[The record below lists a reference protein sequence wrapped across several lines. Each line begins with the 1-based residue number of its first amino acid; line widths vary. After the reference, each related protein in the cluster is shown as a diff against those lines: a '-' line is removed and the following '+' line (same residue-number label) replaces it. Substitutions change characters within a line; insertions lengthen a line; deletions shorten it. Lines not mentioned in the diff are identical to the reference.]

1 MSRTG
6 KEPRATADRTALP
19 LGLAL
24 LTAGLLPSWTLV
36 RFGGESLGNGAPIVV
51 SAALGYL
58 IAMVVYRFQARLTYD
73 GWFWLVLIGA
83 IVSAALGLFLARHT
97 RTWIVLVEV
106 ATLTLAPVTVGWTVR
121 RVNRFRSAYVLGLLV
136 LLGCVLARYWTE
148 WPAMIRD
155 LRYLTGDAMANG
167 DYSVFETAGLPALPL
182 GRAYANMMHEMVL
195 YLPGLLTM
203 SAVVQFSVGTL
214 WFFYSTA
221 RRSVSTAVTLTFTRW
236 KMPRPV
242 VLVLLAAVFV
252 HLSNDTGA
260 RVAADNVLFGLGIF
274 YSVTGLSALEY
285 LFQARRIPVWIR
297 IVVYIVVA
305 VTHLY
310 GLAAMALV
318 GVVDSLFGWRVS
330 APAKSKESVS

>member
-1 MSRTG
+1 M
-6 KEPRATADRTALP
+6 PF
-19 LGLAL
+19 GLAL
-24 LTAGLLPSWTLV
+24 LTAGLLPLWTLV
-36 RFGGESLGNGAPIVV
+36 RFGSELLGQGVPIVL

-58 IAMVVYRFQARLTYD
+58 VAMIVYRFQARLTYD
-73 GWFWLVLIGA
+73 GWFWLVLIA
-83 IVSAALGLFLARHT
+83 ATVSSVLGVLLARHT
-97 RTWIVLVEV
+97 QAWIVLVEV

-121 RVNRFRSAYVLGLLV
+121 RVNRFRSAYFFGLVV
-136 LLGCVLARYWTE
+136 LLGCVLVRYWTE

-155 LRYLTGDAMANG
+155 LRYLTGDAMAKG
-167 DYSVFETAGLPALPL
+167 DNSVFETAGMAALPL

-203 SAVVQFSVGTL
+203 SAVVQYSVGTL

-221 RRSVSTAVTLTFTRW
+221 RRSVSTVVALSFTRW

-242 VLVLLAAVFV
+242 VLLLLAAVFV
-252 HLSNDTGA
+252 HLSNDAGA

-285 LFQARRIPVWIR
+285 LFQARRIPVWMR
-297 IVVYIVVA
+297 IVVYIIVA

-330 APAKSKESVS
+330 APTKSKESVS